1 MKNGQKDE
9 VQSTPKPPKVVKEFL
24 RYEFTEEELKQKSK
38 DLARAIQLQ
47 TAAQEEQKAAQ
58 AQFKER
64 IEREVATI
72 GRLSRDINGG
82 WEMRYIE
89 CVCQFHT
96 PTIATKRIVRQDTG
110 EVVRECAMEKDELQ
124 ENLFDGDSTAA
135 IQAFFPANERVEAQV

>member
-1 MKNGQKDE
+1 MTVIASLPWCIG
-9 VQSTPKPPKVVKEFL
+9 
-24 RYEFTEEELKQKSK
+24 
-38 DLARAIQLQ
+38 
-47 TAAQEEQKAAQ
+47 TAATRNKLGRRGSRNKIQIEENHEKRA
-58 AQFKER
+58 
-64 IEREVATI
+64 I

-124 ENLFDGDSTAA
+124 ENLFDGDSAAA
-135 IQAFFPANERVEAQV
+135 IHAFFPANKRVEAQV